1 MNCNDSHYAA
11 VAVPVS
17 KKQFYLSPTSQHTRH
32 GENPNKKADAPVSK
46 ENYRCPVSS
55 ARPLGLP

>member
-17 KKQFYLSPTSQHTRH
+17 KKQFYLSPTSQHTCH

-46 ENYRCPVSS
+46 ENYRCPVS
-55 ARPLGLP
+55 AA